1 MRHLGDLKSALA
13 GSERSAVLAL
23 IELAEVDL
31 QIRHGRPQTER
42 VGVERVIAAHNR
54 TSLYLLLNSQQN
66 VTTYT
71 TERHLFG
78 RVIAAH
84 SEPPRS
90 LQRER
95 EREFSVGSCV
105 WGAFGR
111 KQCST
116 TMT

>member
-54 TSLYLLLNSQQN
+54 TSLHLLQNSQQN
-66 VTTYT
+66 VTVLT
-71 TERHLFG
+71 TEL
-78 RVIAAH
+78 I
-84 SEPPRS
+84 
-90 LQRER
+90 
-95 EREFSVGSCV
+95 C
-105 WGAFGR
+105 
-111 KQCST
+111 
-116 TMT
+116 